1 MTEQLPQPN
10 PQNILPPAKM
20 AIPPSIGEVITS
32 MATGNSYTM
41 GEKIGEGNF
50 GVVYSCKDI
59 WENDLAAKVLKP
71 IGTYE
76 NVKASATE
84 ELIKLVHLR
93 NPHITFVYDAFEF
106 RDTFYIITERCYCSV
121 KQLFSIKN
129 FNGLTW
135 LMPIARSLLQA
146 VHYLHINNYVHQ
158 DIHSANVFTAL
169 VKDEMMP
176 QDNKIV
182 QFKLGDLGVAKLFNE
197 LDAKNTRAQWML
209 PPEVLNPN
217 EFGTIDRRIDIYH
230 VGLLLLELA
239 YSKELR
245 FTPEEI
251 INGKPREMAVQ
262 LQSPYNFAL
271 EKALRRHVSYR
282 TADAMELWRDLHTP
296 SQGTAVLLNAPK

>member
-10 PQNILPPAKM
+10 PQNILPLAKM

-121 KQLFSIKN
+121 KQLFSIQN

-146 VHYLHINNYVHQ
+146 VHYLHINNY
-158 DIHSANVFTAL
+158 
-169 VKDEMMP
+169 
-176 QDNKIV
+176 
-182 QFKLGDLGVAKLFNE
+182 
-197 LDAKNTRAQWML
+197 
-209 PPEVLNPN
+209 
-217 EFGTIDRRIDIYH
+217 
-230 VGLLLLELA
+230 
-239 YSKELR
+239 
-245 FTPEEI
+245 
-251 INGKPREMAVQ
+251 
-262 LQSPYNFAL
+262 
-271 EKALRRHVSYR
+271 
-282 TADAMELWRDLHTP
+282 
-296 SQGTAVLLNAPK
+296 